1 MSVSRAFAALPMLA
15 PLLAGVGCSSAGGSP
30 CTYCD
35 GGKTDVPSDIAEDFP
50 ASEAGP
56 AAEAADEAVAS
67 PAEVGDGRPP
77 TTRDTPPGETPQL
90 TPIPDGGYR
99 LVDDFQTSEAPG
111 WEVLGEESPSG
122 SLDDWSVI
130 LGTSGSV
137 FSEGILDAD
146 NWHLAYATA
155 AIGPDQIV
163 EAKLRAVD
171 FYAEA
176 PSYVAALF
184 ARYDP
189 TADSGYFVALRGDGS
204 VIVRRRDHGISASW
218 GSGVDAGIRAGVW
231 YIVRLEV
238 IGHALNAF
246 IDGTPVASV
255 IDDNPLASGGIALGT
270 LGATME
276 VDRVSAAEP

>member
-35 GGKTDVPSDIAEDFP
+35 GGKTDVTRDIAEDFP

-56 AAEAADEAVAS
+56 IGETAGEAVAR
-67 PAEVGDGRPP
+67 PDEAGDGRPP

-90 TPIPDGGYR
+90 TPIPDGGY
-99 LVDDFQTSEAPG
+99 LLLDDFQTGAAPG
-111 WEVLGEESPSG
+111 WEVVGETPSG
-122 SLDDWSVI
+122 SLGDWSVI
-130 LGTSGSV
+130 LGSSGSV
-137 FSEGILDAD
+137 LSEGVLDAD
-146 NWHLAYATA
+146 TWHIAYATA

-163 EAKLRAVD
+163 EARLRVID

-184 ARYDP
+184 ARYDS

-204 VIVRRRDHGISASW
+204 AIVRRRDHGISASW
-218 GSGVDAGIRAGVW
+218 GSGIDAGIRAGVW

-246 IDGTPVASV
+246 IDGTPVYSV

-276 VDRVSAAEP
+276 VDRVSAADL

>member
-1 MSVSRAFAALPMLA
+1 ML
-15 PLLAGVGCSSAGGSP
+15 L
-30 CTYCD
+30 
-35 GGKTDVPSDIAEDFP
+35 
-50 ASEAGP
+50 
-56 AAEAADEAVAS
+56 
-67 PAEVGDGRPP
+67 
-77 TTRDTPPGETPQL
+77 
-90 TPIPDGGYR
+90 
-99 LVDDFQTSEAPG
+99 DDFQTGAAPG
-111 WEVLGEESPSG
+111 WEVVGETPSG
-122 SLDDWSVI
+122 SLGDWSVI
-130 LGTSGSV
+130 LGSSGSV
-137 FSEGILDAD
+137 LSEGVLDAD
-146 NWHLAYATA
+146 TWHIAYATA

-163 EAKLRAVD
+163 EARLRVID

-184 ARYDP
+184 ARYDS

-218 GSGVDAGIRAGVW
+218 DSGVDVGIRAGVW

-246 IDGTPVASV
+246 IDGTPVYSV

-276 VDRVSAAEP
+276 VDRVSAADL